1 MSNAALRPEDL
12 RKIAEEAEM
21 AKLREALARR
31 KKTEDHE
38 HELREAFMSGD
49 VRSDVMDRVN
59 AAVRNAAQQNRS
71 ELLAL
76 RFPAEYC
83 LDKGRAINNGEPEWP
98 QTLQGRAKKAF
109 EFYEQNLKDL
119 GYKVRAE
126 IMSYPDGNLGE
137 VGIYL
142 RW

>member
-1 MSNAALRPEDL
+1 MSNGALRPEDL

-21 AKLREALARR
+21 AKLREALARQ
-31 KKTEDHE
+31 KKTENHE
-38 HELREAFMSGD
+38 QDLREAFMTGD
-49 VRSDVMDRVN
+49 VRPDVMDRVN
-59 AAVRNAAQQNRS
+59 AAVRNAAQQNRN
-71 ELLAL
+71 ELMAL

-83 LDKGRAINNGEPEWP
+83 LDKGRAINNGEAAWPE
-98 QTLQGRAKKAF
+98 TLQGRAKKAY

-126 IMSYPDGNLGE
+126 ILSYPDGNLGE
-137 VGIYL
+137 VGVYL

>member
-1 MSNAALRPEDL
+1 MVDQL
-12 RKIAEEAEM
+12 
-21 AKLREALARR
+21 
-31 KKTEDHE
+31 
-38 HELREAFMSGD
+38 
-49 VRSDVMDRVN
+49 N

-83 LDKGRAINNGEPEWP
+83 LDKGRAINNGEADWP
-98 QTLQGRAKKAF
+98 QTLQGRARKAF

>member
-1 MSNAALRPEDL
+1 MSNAPLRPEDL
-12 RKIAEEAEM
+12 HKIAEEAEM
-21 AKLREALARR
+21 AKLREALARKR
-31 KKTEDHE
+31 KTEEHE
-38 HELREAFMSGD
+38 HELRQAFMTSEIPP
-49 VRSDVMDRVN
+49 DVMDRVN
-59 AAVRNAAQQNRS
+59 AAVRNAAQQNRN

-98 QTLQGRAKKAF
+98 QTLQGRARKAM
-109 EFYEQNLKDL
+109 EFYEQHLRPL

-126 IMSYPDGNLGE
+126 ILSYPDGNLGE
-137 VGIYL
+137 VGLFL